1 MCNAS
6 LWTTFWEAVPKTYQ
20 FVIRPA
26 DQTTIPLPAQPSP
39 AQPSPAQAPQHSN
52 SPIVW
57 SEHSFTITTNQS

>member
-39 AQPSPAQAPQHSN
+39 ALAPQHSN

-57 SEHSFTITTNQS
+57 SEHSFTITTNWS